1 MLRCLMNRTLPSH
14 TSCFVFKKPQ
24 QARSPREFLRATIIQ
39 SQFRCCPKSSS
50 FFLHELLSLSQK
62 CRNHTL
68 ADSMPEL
75 RFAEDTIFGIT
86 FAFIV
91 GFVILPTA
99 WTLTSRNSLFRRI
112 SVSMSTAAWNVDNEG
127 VWVTLYIVTHS
138 KHPYHLQEY
147 WH

>member
-1 MLRCLMNRTLPSH
+1 MNTKLG
-14 TSCFVFKKPQ
+14 V
-24 QARSPREFLRATIIQ
+24 AQ
-39 SQFRCCPKSSS
+39 SRHR

-99 WTLTSRNSLFRRI
+99 
-112 SVSMSTAAWNVDNEG
+112 
-127 VWVTLYIVTHS
+127 
-138 KHPYHLQEY
+138 
-147 WH
+147 